1 MSPARPGPTT
11 PTPGPEAHPAAALEP
26 FSGSRE
32 RTLLDQWLARSEEV
46 TALLDCALR
55 GCQLESHPLVER
67 SLAESVRWLGMAQE
81 DVRGQV
87 ISVYQECLA
96 HSESGRFEEAAQILL
111 ELRASWTESV
121 AALRRDLNR
130 ADHLH

>member
-1 MSPARPGPTT
+1 
-11 PTPGPEAHPAAALEP
+11 
-26 FSGSRE
+26 
-32 RTLLDQWLARSEEV
+32 V

-67 SLAESVRWLGMAQE
+67 SLAESVRWLGLARE

-96 HSESGRFEEAAQILL
+96 HSESGRFDEAAQILL

>member
-1 MSPARPGPTT
+1 VSDEARD
-11 PTPGPEAHPAAALEP
+11 
-26 FSGSRE
+26 

-81 DVRGQV
+81 DVRGQLL
-87 ISVYQECLA
+87 SVYQECLA
-96 HSESGRFEEAAQILL
+96 HSESGRFEEAARILL
-111 ELRASWTESV
+111 DLRASWTESV

>member
-1 MSPARPGPTT
+1 M
-11 PTPGPEAHPAAALEP
+11 
-26 FSGSRE
+26 
-32 RTLLDQWLARSEEV
+32 TLDLWLARSDEV

-67 SLAESVRWLGMAQE
+67 SLAESVRWLGMTQE
-81 DVRGQV
+81 DVRGQLL
-87 ISVYQECLA
+87 SVCEECLA

-111 ELRASWTESV
+111 ELRASWTETV
-121 AALRRDLNR
+121 AALRRDRSR